1 MSKALPSSYPNFLA
15 DVKRRVLAA
24 QYTALKSVNA
34 ELVALYW
41 ELGRMIVER
50 QERDGWGA
58 AVIDRLSEDLQAEF
72 PGQAGFSRRN
82 LYRIRDL
89 YSTYK
94 DDEIVPQLVAQI
106 GWSHNIMI
114 LEKCKTASERKFYIA
129 MTKKFGWTKNVLATQ
144 IASDAFSRSAKSQSN
159 FNKILPAEKAA
170 QAQLAIK
177 DEYTFDFLELDSEH
191 SERELELALLSK
203 VNQFLIEMGG
213 MYTFVGSQYRL
224 RVDEQDFFVDLL
236 LYHRSLKCFVAIELK
251 VTEFKPAYAGQMQFY
266 LTALN
271 ETQRLP
277 EEGPAIGIILCREKS
292 RTVVEYAL
300 ANSSH
305 PVGVASYVVSR
316 NLPKKFK
323 GQLPTEEQIS
333 RLLEATDK
341 YLFVEQ
347 KEIAVS
353 TGNQTKTDGYEFVQP
368 LVAQLPSSK
377 GKSKVTTKKRQ
388 NKKHVSQKKQPSKK
402 PSKK

>member
-1 MSKALPSSYPNFLA
+1 MTKTLPTSYPTFLA
-15 DVKRRVLAA
+15 DVKKRIRAA
-24 QYTALKSVNA
+24 QYAALKSVNA

-58 AVIDRLSEDLQAEF
+58 GVIDRLSDDLQAEF
-72 PGQAGFSRRN
+72 PGRAGFSRRN
-82 LYRIRDL
+82 LYNIRDFYL
-89 YSTYK
+89 SYK
-94 DDEIVPQLVAQI
+94 DDAIVQPLVAQI
-106 GWSHNIMI
+106 GWTHNILI
-114 LEKCKTASERKFYIA
+114 LEKCKSASERKFYIA

-144 IASDAFSRSAKSQSN
+144 IASDAFARSAKSQSN
-159 FNKILPAEKAA
+159 FNKILPANKAA

-177 DEYTFDFLELDSEH
+177 DEYTFDFLELDAEH

-203 VNQFLIEMGG
+203 INQFLIEMGG

-224 RVDEQDFFVDLL
+224 RVDDQDFFIDLL

-251 VTEFKPAYAGQMQFY
+251 ITEFKPAYAGQMQFY

-277 EEGPAIGIILCREKS
+277 DEGPAIGIILCREKS

-305 PVGVASYVVSR
+305 PVGVASYVVSKQ
-316 NLPKKFK
+316 LPKKLRGK
-323 GQLPTEEQIS
+323 LPTEEQIS
-333 RLLEATDK
+333 RLLEATESD
-341 YLFVEQ
+341 LFAEQ
-347 KEIAVS
+347 KDSSIMHKNRA
-353 TGNQTKTDGYEFVQP
+353 TTDSYKFVQP
-368 LVAQLPSSK
+368 MVAQLPAAKHGST
-377 GKSKVTTKKRQ
+377 KSTKTKAKPKPRKP
-388 NKKHVSQKKQPSKK
+388 KK
-402 PSKK
+402 